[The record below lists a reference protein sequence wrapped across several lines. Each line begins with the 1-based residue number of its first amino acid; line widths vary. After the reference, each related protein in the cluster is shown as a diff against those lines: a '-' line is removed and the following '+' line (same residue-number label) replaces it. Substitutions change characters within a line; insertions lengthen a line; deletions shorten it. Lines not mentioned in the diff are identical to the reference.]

1 MSQVQSR
8 CDRWLAFFQGYHVCF
23 CESNQKV
30 GERLLG
36 PRIAKGCGKHFH
48 VKYGLDQCNSQEEVG
63 EFTGIAP

>member
-1 MSQVQSR
+1 MSQAQSR
-8 CDRWLAFFQGYHVCF
+8 CDRWLAVLQGHNVCF
-23 CESNQKV
+23 RKSSQKV

-48 VKYGLDQCNSQEEVG
+48 VKYGLDQCNSQVEVG